1 MFNKI
6 LVALDGSETTKHIFN
21 TALVLAKA
29 TNATLMLLHVL
40 STEADGYP
48 NLELQPT
55 LSYYPGRQEEI
66 NRYLKRLKAFENKGI
81 ELLRSRI
88 VEATAAGVKAEFTQ
102 NTGNPSWSICD
113 LARTWGADLIVM
125 GRRGDS
131 SIKETDLGSVSNYV
145 IHNAQCS
152 VTIVQVEDKGI
163 TR

>member
-6 LVALDGSETTKHIFN
+6 LVALDGSESSKQIFN
-21 TALVLAKA
+21 AALALAKA

-66 NRYLKRLKAFENKGI
+66 TRYLKRLKAFENKGI

-88 VEATAAGVKAEFTQ
+88 LEATAAGVKAEFTQ

-125 GRRGDS
+125 GRRGRAGL
-131 SIKETDLGSVSNYV
+131 KEAVLGSVSTYV
-145 IHNAQCS
+145 THNAQCS
-152 VTIVQVEDKGI
+152 VMIVQLENWAI
-163 TR
+163 PS